1 MKTNTLALAPQAG
14 ATRQETQPVHEP
26 RYQIFRQARAG
37 NFMPEFKTDS
47 AIEAVEMFAL
57 IAPAF
62 DGGAIRLWDHN
73 AQHVSAS
80 VEWRPEKT
88 AFGFIIYHRTNLY
101 HDRLLGVL
109 ARQIA
114 EREAMRQE
122 ITHSVR
128 LSA

>member
-1 MKTNTLALAPQAG
+1 MKSTMNEASGAPALV
-14 ATRQETQPVHEP
+14 ATATHEP
-26 RYQIFRQARAG
+26 RYQIYRQARAG

-47 AIEAVEMFAL
+47 AVEAVEMFAL

-62 DGGAIRLWDHN
+62 DGGAIRLWDHA

-80 VEWRPEKT
+80 VEWRPEQT
-88 AFGFIIYHRTNLY
+88 AFGFVVYHRTNLY

-109 ARQIA
+109 ARHIA

-122 ITHSVR
+122 IHHSLR

>member
-1 MKTNTLALAPQAG
+1 MKTNTLAPQTG
-14 ATRQETQPVHEP
+14 ATRVEPQSQHEP
-26 RYQIFRQARAG
+26 RYQIYRQARAG

-47 AIEAVEMFAL
+47 PVEAVEMFAL

-62 DGGAIRLWDHN
+62 DGGAIRLWDHA

-80 VEWRPEKT
+80 VEWRPEQT
-88 AFGFIIYHRTNLY
+88 AFGFVVYHRTNLY

-109 ARQIA
+109 ARYIA

-122 ITHSVR
+122 IHHGLR

>member
-1 MKTNTLALAPQAG
+1 MKTNTLAPQSG
-14 ATRQETQPVHEP
+14 ASRHEP
-26 RYQIFRQARAG
+26 QPSHESRYQIFRQARAG

-47 AIEAVEMFAL
+47 AVEAVEMFAL
-57 IAPAF
+57 MSPAF
-62 DGGAIRLWDHN
+62 EGGAIRLWDHA

-88 AFGFIIYHRTNLY
+88 AFGFVVYHRTNLY
-101 HDRLLGVL
+101 HDRILGVL

-122 ITHSVR
+122 IHHSLR

>member
-1 MKTNTLALAPQAG
+1 MKTNPPTASLAAP
-14 ATRQETQPVHEP
+14 RQEPPNHEP

-57 IAPAF
+57 MAPAF
-62 DGGAIRLWDHN
+62 DGGAIRLWDHS
-73 AQHVSAS
+73 AQHISAS

-88 AFGFIIYHRTNLY
+88 AFGFVVYHRTNLY

-109 ARQIA
+109 ARQIR
-114 EREAMRQE
+114 EREAIRN
-122 ITHSVR
+122 
-128 LSA
+128 